1 MASRSSLSVRTLTI
15 PLSFLLLVHSVHCF
29 NLFGIRPVDF
39 KKGDELKVKVKGL
52 TSTKTQLP
60 ISYYSLPFCRPNKIQ
75 DDAENLGEILLGD
88 RRDNSPYEAKMMEF
102 QLCNIVCR
110 ITLDEKGAKALKEKI
125 EDDYMVHM
133 TLDSLPLVRPIRIF
147 EHESP
152 FTYQLGFHMGLKGY
166 YPEEKA
172 EKYFIYNHL
181 AFTIK
186 YHVDTQSNSTRIV
199 GFEVQPF
206 SVKHEYKGTWKE
218 RNTRLSTC
226 DPKWKA
232 MVLNSDGPQEVEE
245 GKEIIYTYNVD
256 YQESDVDWPS
266 RWDAYLATRDDQTH
280 WFSILNGLESIL
292 VISGILAVIVWRI
305 YRDIFNYNDLETQD
319 RVQKETG
326 WKLIHG
332 DVFRPPCNSD
342 LLCVHVGT
350 GVQILGMILGTMF
363 LAILGLLSPCNRGD
377 LITTMLVLWIFTSL
391 CAGYVSARLYKMF
404 NGTDWMKIAIKTAFT
419 FPTIIYMIFF
429 MLNALLWGQQSSAV
443 VPSWAM
449 LVLEFLWVGISAPL
463 VFVGS
468 YVGFKKEAIEKPVK
482 INSIHRQ
489 IPRQSWYMNPISIV
503 LIGGLLPFS
512 TVFIELS
519 FSLSATWLNQF
530 YWFFGF
536 HLLVFIILAVTCAEI
551 SIMLC
556 YLQLCREDYRWWWRS
571 YITSGSVAL
580 YLFLY
585 SMAYF
590 SKSLEM
596 TKLVSVVLYIGY
608 MLVASYAFFVLT
620 GTIGFFACFWFTRV
634 IYSSVKFD

>member
-1 MASRSSLSVRTLTI
+1 MASRISLPVQTLTI
-15 PLSFLLLVHSVHCF
+15 ALSFLLLFHSVHCF

-39 KKGDELKVKVKGL
+39 KKGDDLKVKVKGL

-60 ISYYSLPFCRPNKIQ
+60 VSYYSLPFCRPEKIE

-88 RRDNSPYEAKMMEF
+88 RSENSPYVAKMLEH

-110 ITLDEKGAKALKEKI
+110 IELDGKGAEELKEKI
-125 EDDYMVHM
+125 EDEYMVHM
-133 TLDSLPLVRPIRIF
+133 ILDNLPLVHPIRIF
-147 EHESP
+147 EHDSP
-152 FTYQLGFHMGLKGY
+152 LAFQLGFHMGLKGNKLNTSSTTTY
-166 YPEEKA
+166 YSPSSIIM
-172 EKYFIYNHL
+172 IYNQIL
-181 AFTIK
+181 LELWDLSI
-186 YHVDTQSNSTRIV
+186 
-199 GFEVQPF
+199 
-206 SVKHEYKGTWKE
+206 KHEYNGKWKE

-226 DPKWKA
+226 DPIRKIVV
-232 MVLNSDGPQEVEE
+232 MNSDGPQMVEE
-245 GKEIIYTYNVD
+245 GKEIIFTYD
-256 YQESDVDWPS
+256 IEFQESDVDWPS
-266 RWDAYLATRDDQTH
+266 RWDAYLATRDDQMH

-305 YRDIFNYNDLETQD
+305 YHDIFNFNDLETQD
-319 RVQKETG
+319 RAQKVTG

-350 GVQILGMILGTMF
+350 GVQILGMILGTML
-363 LAILGLLSPCNRGD
+363 LAILGLLSPCSRGD
-377 LITTMLVLWIFTSL
+377 LITTMLLLWIFMSL

-404 NGTDWMKIAIKTAFT
+404 NGTDWKKIAFKTAVT
-419 FPTIIYMIFF
+419 FPSVIYVIFTV
-429 MLNALLWGQQSSAV
+429 LNSLLRAQKSSVV

-449 LVLEFLWVGISAPL
+449 FVLLLLWIGISAPL

-468 YVGFKKEAIEKPVK
+468 YVGFKKETIEKPAK
-482 INSIHRQ
+482 TNSLHRQ

-503 LIGGLLPFS
+503 LIGGILPFS
-512 TVFIELS
+512 TVVVELS
-519 FSLSATWLNQF
+519 FSLTATWLNQF

-536 HLLVFIILAVTCAEI
+536 HLLVFIILTVTCAEI

-571 YITSGSVAL
+571 YITSGSVAV

-585 SMAYF
+585 SISYF
-590 SKSLEM
+590 SKSLEI
-596 TKLVSVVLYIGY
+596 TKLISVLLYIGY

>member
-1 MASRSSLSVRTLTI
+1 MASRISLPVQTLTI
-15 PLSFLLLVHSVHCF
+15 ALSFLLLFHSVHCF

-39 KKGDELKVKVKGL
+39 KKGDDLKVKVKGL

-60 ISYYSLPFCRPNKIQ
+60 VSYYSLPFCRPEKIE

-88 RRDNSPYEAKMMEF
+88 RSENSPYVAKMLEH

-110 ITLDEKGAKALKEKI
+110 IELDGKGAEELKEKI
-125 EDDYMVHM
+125 EDEYMVHM
-133 TLDSLPLVRPIRIF
+133 ILDNLPLVHPIRIF
-147 EHESP
+147 EHDSP
-152 FTYQLGFHMGLKGY
+152 LAFQLGFHMGLKGY
-166 YPEEKA
+166 YPEEQA
-172 EKYFIYNHL
+172 KYFIYNHL
-181 AFTIK
+181 LFTIK
-186 YHVDTQSNSTRIV
+186 YYHDIQSNSTRIV
-199 GFEVQPF
+199 GFEVKPF
-206 SVKHEYKGTWKE
+206 SIKHEYNGKWKE

-226 DPKWKA
+226 DPIRKIVV
-232 MVLNSDGPQEVEE
+232 MNSDGPQMVEE
-245 GKEIIYTYNVD
+245 GKEIIFTYD
-256 YQESDVDWPS
+256 IEFQESDVDWPS
-266 RWDAYLATRDDQTH
+266 RWDAYLATRDDQMH

-305 YRDIFNYNDLETQD
+305 YHDIFNFNDLETQD
-319 RVQKETG
+319 RAQKVTG

-350 GVQILGMILGTMF
+350 GVQILGMILGTML
-363 LAILGLLSPCNRGD
+363 LAILGLLSPCSRGD
-377 LITTMLVLWIFTSL
+377 LITTMLLLWIFMSL

-404 NGTDWMKIAIKTAFT
+404 NGTDWKKIAFKTAVT
-419 FPTIIYMIFF
+419 FPSVIYVIFTV
-429 MLNALLWGQQSSAV
+429 LNSLLRAQKSSVV

-449 LVLEFLWVGISAPL
+449 FVLLLLWIGISAPL

-468 YVGFKKEAIEKPVK
+468 YVGFKKETIEKPAK
-482 INSIHRQ
+482 TNSLHRQ

-503 LIGGLLPFS
+503 LIGGILPFS
-512 TVFIELS
+512 TVVVELS
-519 FSLSATWLNQF
+519 FSLTATWLNQF

-536 HLLVFIILAVTCAEI
+536 HLLVFIILTVTCAEI

-571 YITSGSVAL
+571 YITSGSVAV

-585 SMAYF
+585 SISYF
-590 SKSLEM
+590 SKSLEI
-596 TKLVSVVLYIGY
+596 TKLISVLLYIGY